1 LIYLD
6 TSALLKL
13 VFPEDGSEAMI
24 SALDGDVEMVSS
36 ELLLVEARRSTA
48 RRAPDRLPRLDI
60 LLGRVEL
67 IGMTSALLESAS
79 RLPDPM
85 LRSLDA
91 IHVATALFVRSDLD
105 VLLSYDQRLIA
116 TATSHGLPAAAP
128 I

>member
-1 LIYLD
+1 LIYFD

-13 VFPEDGSEAMI
+13 IFPEPGSDAVVD
-24 SALDGDVEMVSS
+24 ALDGDPDMVSS

-67 IGMTSALLESAS
+67 IQMSSALLESAS
-79 RLPDPM
+79 RLPNPV

-91 IHVATALFVRSDLD
+91 IHVATALSVRSDLEI
-105 VLLSYDQRLIA
+105 LLSYDQRLIA
-116 TATSHGLPAAAP
+116 AAASHGLPTAAP
-128 I
+128 V